1 MAGRTPAL
9 QFLKN
14 AAGLRL
20 VRKSVVLNNGAEFE
34 FWHKPL
40 VLAERQQ
47 ANKLAGDDSFLF
59 ALNILVSKACYEDG
73 TKMFSPGQQAE
84 LKHEVR
90 DSDLQKLMSAVL
102 ADEESDDNEEGK
114 KPDLKSTE
122 AGAQ

>member
-1 MAGRTPAL
+1 MAARTPAL

-20 VRKSVVLNNGAEFE
+20 VRKSAVLNNGQEFE

-47 ANKLAGDDSFLF
+47 ANKVAGDDSFLF
-59 ALNILVSKACYEDG
+59 ALNLLITKACYEDG
-73 TKMFSPGQQAE
+73 TKMFSPGQLAE
-84 LKHEVR
+84 MKHEVR

-102 ADEESDDNEEGK
+102 ADEDNDEEETA
-114 KPDLKSTE
+114 KPDLKSIE

>member
-1 MAGRTPAL
+1 MAARIPAL

-20 VRKSVVLNNGAEFE
+20 VRKSAVLNNGEEFE

-47 ANKLAGDDSFLF
+47 ANKVAGDDSFLF
-59 ALNILVSKACYEDG
+59 ALNLLISKACYEDG
-73 TKMFSPGQQAE
+73 TKMFAPGQLAE

-102 ADEESDDNEEGK
+102 ADEDSEEEEAA
-114 KPDLKSTE
+114 KPDLKSIE